1 MTEIADR
8 LAALPFV
15 TDRPLE
21 QAGPAMLE
29 PDRGPFPARGGPLRR
44 LLPALGPHRTMF
56 AVTTA
61 SVVLHHAVTITAITL
76 GAYIAARVADGAAAA
91 DLTWWFVALGAAVA
105 GRGLGHWAEMWYSHD
120 LAFRLLFEFR
130 VRMLEAIRR
139 TAPGGI
145 LRRRTGDV
153 AAAAMADV
161 ERLEWFYAH
170 TAANVISAVVTP
182 TAAVIVIA
190 TLDPTLAL
198 ITASGLIA
206 VSTIPF
212 VLQHAADRQGAR
224 LRAELALLKSE
235 AVDTVQGIR
244 ELTLFGA
251 MAQQREHILH
261 RSSQTYTRQ
270 LAYAKRAGLE
280 QAVADILAAAAMIA
294 VLALGAGKVADGDLS
309 PVRFPVIAVLA
320 ALSLLPITELSNM
333 LRRLGEVRASAER
346 AFDIIDLPPNI
357 ADEPQQPARIDPTG
371 VRFDHV
377 TFRYAPDLPDAVVD
391 VSFASDPGTTTA
403 LVGPSGA
410 GKSTLAHLLL
420 RFWDPTAGRV
430 LLGGIPVAELPQD
443 QVRQLVTI
451 VPQDVYLFNA
461 SIRDNL
467 LIARPDATPAQLEHA
482 VHLAQL
488 DEFIAQIPAGLDT
501 VVGER
506 GLATSGGQRQRI
518 AIARALLRDSPV
530 LILDEAVSNLD
541 TENEQALNLALR
553 ALQADRT
560 TIVIAHRLSTIAS
573 ANKIVMIDQGQLIA
587 TGTHHELLDRCPAYV
602 DLLSHQVDPT

>member
-1 MTEIADR
+1 MTDIAER

-29 PDRGPFPARGGPLRR
+29 PDRDPFPARGGPLRR
-44 LLPALGPHRTMF
+44 LLPALRPHRRMF
-56 AVTTA
+56 AITTA
-61 SVVLHHAVTITAITL
+61 SVILHHAVTITAITV
-76 GAYIAARVADGAAAA
+76 GAYIAARVADGASAG

-153 AAAAMADV
+153 AGTAMADV

-170 TAANVISAVVTP
+170 TAANVVSAVVTP
-182 TAAVIVIA
+182 TATVMVIA
-190 TLDPTLAL
+190 ALDPALAL
-198 ITASGLIA
+198 ITAAGVAA

-212 VLQHAADRQGAR
+212 VLQRAADRQGAR
-224 LRAELALLKSE
+224 LRAELATLKAE

-251 MAQQREHILH
+251 MTQQREHILQ
-261 RSSQTYTRQ
+261 RSRQTYTRQ

-280 QAVADILAAAAMIA
+280 QAVADVLAAAAMVA
-294 VLALGAGKVADGDLS
+294 VLALGAAKVADGDLS

-320 ALSLLPITELSNM
+320 GLSLLPITELSNM

-357 ADEPQQPARIDPTG
+357 ADEPQQPTPIDTAG
-371 VRFDHV
+371 VRFDRV
-377 TFRYAPDLPDAVVD
+377 TFRYGPDLPAAVTNI
-391 VSFASDPGTTTA
+391 SFAADPGTTTA

-420 RFWDPTAGRV
+420 RFWDPTSGRI
-430 LLGGIPVAELPQD
+430 LLGNTPIAQLPQD
-443 QVRQLVTI
+443 QVRQHVTI

-467 LIARPDATPAQLEHA
+467 LIARPDATPTELERA

-488 DEFIAQIPAGLDT
+488 DEFIAQLPNGLDT

-518 AIARALLRDSPV
+518 AIARALLRDSPI

-541 TENEQALNLALR
+541 TENEQALNQALR
-553 ALQADRT
+553 TLQADRT

-573 ANKIVMIDQGQLIA
+573 ADNIVMIDRGHLVA
-587 TGTHHELLDRCPAYV
+587 TGTHHELLGTCPAYV
-602 DLLSHQVDPT
+602 DLLSHQINPT